1 MSWSWDADKNLANI
15 RKHGISFE
23 AAQSVFADPLAAL
36 EPDPHPDEER
46 FRIIG
51 MIGGAIVM
59 VIYALIES
67 EDATADEQIR
77 IISARYATPRERR
90 RYEQYR

>member
-1 MSWSWDADKNLANI
+1 MSWAWDDDKNLANI

-23 AAQSVFADPLAAL
+23 AAQSVFDDPLAAL
-36 EPDPHPDEER
+36 EPDPHPHEER
-46 FRIIG
+46 LRIIG

-59 VIYALIES
+59 VIYTIRES
-67 EDATADEQIR
+67 AGATADEQIR